1 MLVTLRNQLCLEI
14 SMRQHHPQTLTCCF
28 RDIGA
33 VSLVFFLS
41 SLVPRR
47 LVSVL
52 TRTSIVYRTV
62 VVRVPD
68 VALAGSHGHSRSRS
82 TRQSVP
88 IVHFSGTISSA
99 MSSYV
104 NLQPL
109 VAISNEERDGIW
121 KIERAFSCS
130 PVAQCAR
137 KRDLRAQGFRLA
149 RKVSWHD
156 IRAAAPRRA
165 HNSAC
170 LLSSSLGRRWNC
182 RRHNLH

>member
-1 MLVTLRNQLCLEI
+1 MFFFVI
-14 SMRQHHPQTLTCCF
+14 SCPTPTRERADQNVDRLPHSGCACARCC
-28 RDIGA
+28 A
-33 VSLVFFLS
+33 
-41 SLVPRR
+41 
-47 LVSVL
+47 
-52 TRTSIVYRTV
+52 RT
-62 VVRVPD
+62 
-68 VALAGSHGHSRSRS
+68 HGHSQSRS

-88 IVHFSGTISSA
+88 IVQFSGTISSA

-109 VAISNEERDGIW
+109 VAFSNEERDGIW
-121 KIERAFSCS
+121 KIEREFSCS